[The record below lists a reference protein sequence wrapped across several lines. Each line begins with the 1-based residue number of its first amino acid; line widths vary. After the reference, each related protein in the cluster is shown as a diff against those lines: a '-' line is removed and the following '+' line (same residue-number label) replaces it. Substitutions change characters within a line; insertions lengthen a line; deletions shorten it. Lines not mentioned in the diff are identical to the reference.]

1 MTYAELKT
9 EHCKKWDEIW
19 DISEINIDGDEEA
32 EYALNYSIYHLN
44 CIAPRNMKAKSIPA
58 RGLSGQ
64 VYKGAVFW
72 DTEMFMIDYY
82 IHTEPQIAKTL
93 LEYRIDTL
101 NGARNKAKEYNLDG
115 AYYAWESQEGGYEG
129 CSDYNV
135 TDVFTNRPMGI
146 RHRMKNGTFKQG
158 CLPYGYYLGEN
169 DEWIINEEQAKIV
182 RIIFNAYIGG
192 MSLGKIAN
200 ELKQAG
206 VPKGNGSIEWE
217 ENRVRYIPN
226 LTSI

>member
-1 MTYAELKT
+1 MTRKLKILGVDVIF
-9 EHCKKWDEIW
+9 EKE
-19 DISEINIDGDEEA
+19 NIDTSKMTSETELAALSSMAQEE
-32 EYALNYSIYHLN
+32 SI
-44 CIAPRNMKAKSIPA
+44 S
-58 RGLSGQ
+58 LSQ
-64 VYKGAVFW
+64 
-72 DTEMFMIDYY
+72 
-82 IHTEPQIAKTL
+82 
-93 LEYRIDTL
+93 
-101 NGARNKAKEYNLDG
+101 
-115 AYYAWESQEGGYEG
+115 
-129 CSDYNV
+129 NV
-135 TDVFTNRPMGI
+135 RMGI

-217 ENRVRYIPN
+217 ENRVRYIIKNERYKGDALLQKTYTEDFPFKSRTN
-226 LTSI
+226 NGEKDMYYVKITIRQSLVKKYLIKQMHS